1 LLVAAPAVCA
11 YSRGDGCSSMT
22 PCAGWRIR
30 STARWLAGDH
40 PAGLTG
46 AARPLTG
53 LPGVETVDLM
63 WQRAPHSDKQKR
75 HRWQATC
82 GTEHAL
88 AERAGFEP
96 AEVLPSH
103 DFQSCAFD
111 RTMLPLLDP
120 CDAAIIPLMPECAKS
135 APWHRLPWV
144 EGGAWYL
151 GPSLRRLKFDQF
163 SRKSD
168 LGACNGWKN
177 SV

>member
-1 LLVAAPAVCA
+1 MP
-11 YSRGDGCSSMT
+11 
-22 PCAGWRIR
+22 P
-30 STARWLAGDH
+30 
-40 PAGLTG
+40 
-46 AARPLTG
+46 TG
-53 LPGVETVDLM
+53 LLGVETVYPT
-63 WQRAPHSDKQKR
+63 WQRVPQSDKQKR

-120 CDAAIIPLMPECAKS
+120 CDAAIIPLMLVCAKS
-135 APWHRLPWV
+135 VAWHRLWWL

-151 GPSLRRLKFDQF
+151 GPSSRRLKFDQF
-163 SRKSD
+163 PGKSN